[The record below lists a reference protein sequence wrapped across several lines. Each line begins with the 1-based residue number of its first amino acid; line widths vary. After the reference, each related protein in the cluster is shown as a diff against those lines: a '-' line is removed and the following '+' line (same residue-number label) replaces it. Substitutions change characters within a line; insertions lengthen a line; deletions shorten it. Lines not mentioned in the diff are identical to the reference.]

1 MPITSPPTMAP
12 GRLPKPPTTAAG
24 KALSPISPM
33 LACTKV
39 MGANSSPAT
48 AATAA
53 ASPQARPLRRCTGM
67 PM

>member
-1 MPITSPPTMAP
+1 MAP

-24 KALSPISPM
+24 KALSPTKPM

-39 MGANSSPAT
+39 IGASSSPAT
-48 AATAA
+48 AATIA
-53 ASPQARPLRRCTGM
+53 ASAQTIEFSRRTGM